1 LATLLVSDPVF
12 LEHLVLPG
20 QPERP
25 DRLRAI
31 AESLAEEP
39 FDALLRKEAAA
50 AGEADLALAHD
61 EDYIALIRDAAPT
74 EGFVR
79 LDPDTA
85 MMSKTWTVACHA
97 AGAAMLAV
105 DDVLSGAA
113 KNAFVASRPPGHHA
127 ERDKAMGFCFFNN
140 AVIAARHAQRTYG
153 MGRVA
158 IVDWDV
164 HHGNGTQAIVWED
177 PTILYAST
185 HQMPLYPGTGA
196 ASERGV
202 GNIVN
207 APLPPG
213 ADGITFHDAFT
224 RRILPAVDAFAPEL
238 VIVSAGFDAHWRD
251 PLASLKLKEE
261 DFASATVQVLDLA
274 DRHAGGRVVSL
285 LEGGYD
291 LTGLADSVDAH
302 VGELMKA

>member
-39 FDALLRKEAAA
+39 FDALVRKGAVA

-61 EDYIALIRDAAPT
+61 EDYVALIRDAAPS

-97 AGAAMLAV
+97 AGSAMLAV
-105 DDVLSGAA
+105 DDVLSGAV
-113 KNAFVASRPPGHHA
+113 KNAFVAARPPGHHA

-140 AVIAARHAQRTYG
+140 AVIAARHAQRARG
-153 MGRVA
+153 IGRVA

-202 GNIVN
+202 GNVVN

-213 ADGITFHDAFT
+213 ADGAAFRDAFT
-224 RRILPAVDAFAPEL
+224 RRILPAVDAFAPGL
-238 VIVSAGFDAHWRD
+238 VIISAGFDAHWRD

-261 DFASATVQVLDLA
+261 DFAWATVQVLDIA

>member
-39 FDALLRKEAAA
+39 FDALVRKGAVA

-85 MMSKTWTVACHA
+85 MMSRTFMVARHA
-97 AGAAMLAV
+97 AGSAMLAV

-113 KNAFVASRPPGHHA
+113 RNAFVAARPPGHHA
-127 ERDKAMGFCFFNN
+127 ERDRAMGFCFFNN
-140 AVIAARHAQRTYG
+140 AVIAARHAQRAHG
-153 MGRVA
+153 IGRVA

-207 APLPPG
+207 TPLPPG
-213 ADGITFHDAFT
+213 ADGITFRDAFT
-224 RRILPAVDAFAPEL
+224 RRIVPAVDAFQPEL
-238 VIVSAGFDAHWRD
+238 VIISAGFDAHWRD
-251 PLASLKLKEE
+251 PLAALKLKEE
-261 DFASATVQVLDLA
+261 DFAWATVQVLDLA
-274 DRHAGGRVVSL
+274 ERHAGGRVVSL